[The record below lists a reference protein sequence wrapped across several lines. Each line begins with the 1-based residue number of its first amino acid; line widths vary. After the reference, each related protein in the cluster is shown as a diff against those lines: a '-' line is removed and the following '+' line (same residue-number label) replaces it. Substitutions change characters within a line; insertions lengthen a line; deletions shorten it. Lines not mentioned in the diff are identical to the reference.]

1 MRLKIF
7 VHSLLLALCCCG
19 VGTVLAAK
27 DFQTDIGVVVQDEVA
42 IEVADSASAG
52 AQVAGNSLSRY
63 ASEARRGLLVA
74 AAENNNSDAGANKQ
88 SANQT
93 PESASKTN
101 RGLESFRDL
110 DVEAEKVLREVLDLS
125 SDLAIISEEHTN
137 PPKNQLLVLV
147 TLQPSK
153 FFELDYIELEV
164 DHQMVAAHPYEEKD
178 IAAMIRGGGHRLYLA
193 NLPAG
198 THELKAKFVGKV
210 PRDPDYQREATF
222 KFISGVNRTLIELY
236 INSGDNSGFPQFT
249 VREWN

>member
-1 MRLKIF
+1 VRLKIF
-7 VHSLLLALCCCG
+7 VHSLLLALCSFG

-27 DFQTDIGVVVQDEVA
+27 DSQTDLGAVANNVVT
-42 IEVADSASAG
+42 IEVAGSAFAG
-52 AQVAGNSLSRY
+52 AQAENDMIPGHLSK
-63 ASEARRGLLVA
+63 AHKGMLLA
-74 AAENNNSDAGANKQ
+74 AAENSEKSGASEKLSPPDSDPKNNRKNDSFQ
-88 SANQT
+88 S
-93 PESASKTN
+93 
-101 RGLESFRDL
+101 L
-110 DVEAEKVLREVLDLS
+110 DVEAENVLREVLDLS
-125 SDLAIISEEHTN
+125 SDLAIVSEQHTN

-153 FFELDYIELEV
+153 FFELDYVELVV
-164 DHQMVAAHPYEEKD
+164 DNQMVAAHPYDEKD
-178 IAAMIRGGGHRLYLA
+178 IAAMVSGGGHRLYLA

>member
-1 MRLKIF
+1 VRLKKF
-7 VHSLLLALCCCG
+7 VHSLLLALCSFG

-27 DFQTDIGVVVQDEVA
+27 YSQTDLGAVANNVVT
-42 IEVADSASAG
+42 IEVADSAFAG
-52 AQVAGNSLSRY
+52 AQADNDTIPGYLPKGRKGV
-63 ASEARRGLLVA
+63 LLA
-74 AAENNNSDAGANKQ
+74 AAENSEKSG
-88 SANQT
+88 
-93 PESASKTN
+93 ASKKPSPQDSDPKNN
-101 RGLESFRDL
+101 RENDSFQNL
-110 DVEAEKVLREVLDLS
+110 DVEAENVLREVLDLS
-125 SDLAIISEEHTN
+125 SDLAIVSEQHIN

-153 FFELDYIELEV
+153 FFELDYVELIV
-164 DHQMVAAHPYEEKD
+164 DNQMVAAHPYDEKD

-222 KFISGVNRTLIELY
+222 KFISGVNRTLVELY

>member
-1 MRLKIF
+1 VRLKKF
-7 VHSLLLALCCCG
+7 VHSLLLALCSFG

-27 DFQTDIGVVVQDEVA
+27 YSQTDLGAVANNVVT
-42 IEVADSASAG
+42 IEVADSAFAG
-52 AQVAGNSLSRY
+52 AQADNDTIPGHLPKGRKGV
-63 ASEARRGLLVA
+63 LLA
-74 AAENNNSDAGANKQ
+74 AAENSEKSG
-88 SANQT
+88 
-93 PESASKTN
+93 ASKKPSPQDSDPKNN
-101 RGLESFRDL
+101 RENDSFQNL
-110 DVEAEKVLREVLDLS
+110 DVEAENVLREVLDLS
-125 SDLAIISEEHTN
+125 SDLAIVSEQHIN
-137 PPKNQLLVLV
+137 HPKNQLLVLV

-153 FFELDYIELEV
+153 FFELDYVELIV
-164 DHQMVAAHPYEEKD
+164 DNQMVAAHPYDEKD

-222 KFISGVNRTLIELY
+222 KFISGVNRTLVELY

>member
-7 VHSLLLALCCCG
+7 VHGLLLALCSLG

-27 DFQTDIGVVVQDEVA
+27 DSQTDIGAVVKNEVA
-42 IEVADSASAG
+42 IEVANSASAG
-52 AQVAGNSLSRY
+52 AQVANSLSRY
-63 ASEARRGLLVA
+63 ASEAHQGMLVA
-74 AAENNNSDAGANKQ
+74 AAENDKSSANATKQ
-88 SANQT
+88 SSDQKSN
-93 PESASKTN
+93 SKN
-101 RGLESFRDL
+101 DRQFDSFQDL

-125 SDLAIISEEHTN
+125 SDLAIVSEEHTN

-153 FFELDYIELEV
+153 FFELDYVELEV
-164 DHQMVAAHPYEEKD
+164 DNQMVAAHPYDEKD

>member
-1 MRLKIF
+1 VRLKIF

-27 DFQTDIGVVVQDEVA
+27 DFQTDIGVAVQNEVA
-42 IEVADSASAG
+42 IEVADSAFAG
-52 AQVAGNSLSRY
+52 AQVAENSLSGN
-63 ASEARRGLLVA
+63 ASEVRQGLLVA
-74 AAENNNSDAGANKQ
+74 AAESDKSNPGANKQ
-88 SANQT
+88 SPKQNSPPKSDRQFD
-93 PESASKTN
+93 
-101 RGLESFRDL
+101 SFRDL

-125 SDLAIISEEHTN
+125 SDLAIVSEEHTN

-164 DHQMVAAHPYEEKD
+164 DKQMVAAHPYEEKD

-249 VREWN
+249 IREWN

>member
-7 VHSLLLALCCCG
+7 VHGLLLALCSLG
-19 VGTVLAAK
+19 VGTVLAEK
-27 DFQTDIGVVVQDEVA
+27 DSQTDIGAFAKNEVA
-42 IEVADSASAG
+42 IEVANSASAG

-63 ASEARRGLLVA
+63 ASEAHRGLLVA
-74 AAENNNSDAGANKQ
+74 AAEKDKNATDTTKQ
-88 SANQT
+88 SSSQKSN
-93 PESASKTN
+93 SKTD
-101 RGLESFRDL
+101 RQFDSFQDL

-125 SDLAIISEEHTN
+125 SDLAIVSEEHTN

-153 FFELDYIELEV
+153 FFELDYVELEV
-164 DHQMVAAHPYEEKD
+164 DNQMVAAHPYEEKD